1 MSEASETPLVY
12 VLFGI
17 PDSERR
23 SVLLDLIESGL
34 PDSTEVLYF
43 KPKAIVASPIDAQLE
58 GRANVHLVEWE
69 LREAKVLHGSIEAAP
84 QAIFFLAP
92 GESDPADVAEAVK
105 TWSDHNNCNIARLV
119 TLIHCDFLQA
129 NPGTQAWFNACIHFS
144 DFVLL
149 AKRANT
155 SPKWIKEFQTSYHK
169 AHVPSRFE
177 MVKKGRAPNPLEVL
191 EPEVRRTSF
200 YFDELIPIEED
211 AFEEDLPED
220 QKPDKYIE
228 RLESKQRAYP
238 VPDIRKWLH
247 PKSNP

>member
-1 MSEASETPLVY
+1 
-12 VLFGI
+12 
-17 PDSERR
+17 
-23 SVLLDLIESGL
+23 
-34 PDSTEVLYF
+34 
-43 KPKAIVASPIDAQLE
+43 
-58 GRANVHLVEWE
+58 
-69 LREAKVLHGSIEAAP
+69 
-84 QAIFFLAP
+84 
-92 GESDPADVAEAVK
+92 
-105 TWSDHNNCNIARLV
+105 
-119 TLIHCDFLQA
+119 LQA
-129 NPGTQAWFNACIHFS
+129 NSCSKAWFNACIHFS

-149 AKRANT
+149 AKRENT
-155 SPKWIKEFQTSYHK
+155 SPKWIKEFQTSYQK

-238 VPDIRKWLH
+238 VPDIRKWLY
-247 PKSNP
+247 PKSNS